1 MPVMRAMLLL
11 EEQMKEK
18 RHSMGSC
25 CRSRTPG
32 DQKGRGTRN
41 HLLLGVASSHPQIL
55 GTKAPG
61 DPRGMRDSIVRES
74 NTRAL
79 IPHSTS

>member
-18 RHSMGSC
+18 RHSMGSS

-32 DQKGRGTRN
+32 DQKGREMRN
-41 HLLLGVASSHPQIL
+41 HLLLVVSSSYPQIL
-55 GTKAPG
+55 DSKG
-61 DPRGMRDSIVRES
+61 DPRGMRDSIVKDS
-74 NTRAL
+74 NAGAL
-79 IPHSTS
+79 ILCSIL